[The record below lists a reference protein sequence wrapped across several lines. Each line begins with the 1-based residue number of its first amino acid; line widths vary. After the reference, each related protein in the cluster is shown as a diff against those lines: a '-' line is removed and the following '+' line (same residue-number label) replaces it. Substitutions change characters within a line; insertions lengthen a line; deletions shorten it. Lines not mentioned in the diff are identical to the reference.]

1 MKQKTIE
8 LVKFLHNLYIK
19 KKVLKSNQSMILAIS
34 GGQDSISLLFI
45 FLQLKDQWNWKLK
58 IIYCNHLWQK
68 DSFYSFLH
76 LFKLAYLLNID
87 IYLAVTLQQVL
98 TEQKARDWRSLT
110 FQRITGFY
118 LFTVVL
124 TGHSKS
130 DRIETGFFNLFRG
143 SGTQGIGSLNWK
155 RVILK
160 DNFFKCNRNHLFQ
173 SSILFEKR
181 IKFLVMGLTFFLS
194 FNGPSSF
201 FLIVAWNKRGD
212 LKKCTADTVPYSV
225 LFLLF
230 LLFLLFYEKKAK
242 SGLIQII
249 ERITKSNSGPC
260 SLLLI
265 PPFLYLNKIGSL
277 GNSSKDREVKK
288 YGIANIIKKF
298 YKNRVLV
305 HFSSKCTLK
314 NKQNKTVF
322 TLKKKQKQG
331 IQGIQGIKGIQG
343 KQGIKGIRGKRKKED
358 IDDCSSPLLTPLLL
372 CIKKTRK
379 RLKADEAG

>member
-1 MKQKTIE
+1 MKQKTTE
-8 LVKFLHNLYIK
+8 LFNFLHNLYIK

-68 DSFYSFLH
+68 DSFYSFLD

-87 IYLAVTLQQVL
+87 CYLAVTLQQIL

-143 SGTQGIGSLNWK
+143 SGTKGIGSLNWT
-155 RVILK
+155 RVILF
-160 DNFFKCNRNHLFQ
+160 DYFFKCNRNHLFQ

-194 FNGPSSF
+194 FNGSSSF
-201 FLIVAWNKRGD
+201 FLIVAWNKRSD
-212 LKKCTADTVPYSV
+212 LKKCTADTVPHSV

-230 LLFLLFYEKKAK
+230 LLFYENNCFNC
-242 SGLIQII
+242 SPLLIQII
-249 ERITKSNSGPC
+249 ERITKSNSL
-260 SLLLI
+260 SKKKHSFFFENENENEIENKIDSSFLLI
-265 PPFLYLNKIGSL
+265 PPFLYLNKINSL
-277 GNSSKDREVKK
+277 GNSFKDREVKK

-298 YKNRVLV
+298 YKKRHSV

-322 TLKKKQKQG
+322 SLKKKQKQG
-331 IQGIQGIKGIQG
+331 IQGIQG
-343 KQGIKGIRGKRKKED
+343 KQGIKGRRGRRRR
-358 IDDCSSPLLTPLLL
+358 TH
-372 CIKKTRK
+372 
-379 RLKADEAG
+379 